1 MQGHTE
7 NDRQP
12 PSSIQDEPLS
22 PTLDI
27 RNGRTGNAD
36 LICHI
41 SLSQS
46 RLFPKQLYA
55 KTRFF
60 EKSFSIKGFHGQG
73 SF

>member
-12 PSSIQDEPLS
+12 PSSIQYEPLS
-22 PTLDI
+22 STLDI

-41 SLSQS
+41 SLGQS
-46 RLFPKQLYA
+46 CFFPKQPYA
-55 KTRFF
+55 KTRLL